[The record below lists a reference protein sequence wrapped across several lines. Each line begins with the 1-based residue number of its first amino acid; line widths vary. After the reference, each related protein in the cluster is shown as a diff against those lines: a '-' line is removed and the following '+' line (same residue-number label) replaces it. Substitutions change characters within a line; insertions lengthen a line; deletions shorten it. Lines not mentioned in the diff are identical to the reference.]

1 MPGEKTAG
9 LDLER
14 DLWRRGFR
22 RVIGMD
28 EAGRGAWAGPVMAGA
43 VCLPPQDSPDDAPH
57 DDLRAILAGVRDS
70 KQMTARARE
79 RLFDRITTT
88 ALAWGVGSADAQEID
103 DLGVVPATCLAM
115 RRALEALRQG
125 VAAILPDFLLMDLIR
140 CTPFELYAGESL
152 PYQSYVRGDSRSLSI
167 AAASIL
173 AKVSRD
179 RHMIEQDQRYPEYGF
194 AVHKGYGVP
203 SHRRAIETHGA
214 LPLHRMSFA
223 PLREAP
229 RREVITQEH
238 LR

>member
-9 LDLER
+9 LELER

-28 EAGRGAWAGPVMAGA
+28 EAGRGAWAGPVIAGA
-43 VCLPPQDSPDDAPH
+43 VCLPPQDAPDDAAH
-57 DDLRAILAGVRDS
+57 DLRAILAGVRDS
-70 KQMTARARE
+70 KQMTARARD
-79 RLFDRITTT
+79 RLFDRITAT

-103 DLGVVPATCLAM
+103 SLGIVPATCLAM
-115 RRALEALRQG
+115 RRSLEALRRQPPG
-125 VAAILPDFLLMDLIR
+125 ITPDFLLMDLIR

-179 RHMIEQDQRYPEYGF
+179 RHMIEQEQRYPSYGF
-194 AVHKGYGVP
+194 AAHKGYGVP

-214 LPLHRMSFA
+214 IPLHRMSFA

-229 RREVITQEH
+229 KRADRAQDSH
-238 LR
+238 R